1 MYNKIKISGKI
12 KVVTGMHIGGSSA
25 FSAIG
30 AVDSP
35 VIRDKQSDLPM
46 IPGTTLKGKL
56 RTLMAKGFSDSVS
69 AMIGK
74 HDDDPEIVLRL
85 FGNAKK
91 TVQEHRNSRLI
102 FSDMI
107 LSNMDELK
115 QLDIHSATE
124 VKFENSINRLTAVA
138 NPRQIER
145 VIRGSEFELELIY
158 NVEDETQI
166 QEDFEAIRYGLTL
179 LEYDYLGG
187 SGSRGY
193 GKVKFEDLQA
203 ENVIGNLSDEVMQLC
218 NEILCHEA
226 LGISEGIEKLVHYCK
241 SGKLKLS
248 DGLPYIDDTLYVPKP
263 MTTVET
269 KEEGN
274 SKVKKA
280 FKKLKYIP
288 INKIEEYMKGNL
300 DAQKEKEKLSRL
312 GKYEMTQKASIS
324 YEEGLDALPYYIG
337 SYHFSKNAGL
347 YVIIGYEDTE
357 AFQFISSLIEGLSYS
372 GIGGKRTSGYGKF
385 QAKYKNMDPQLKQRL
400 NVPKD
405 DEIEKVCTEVQ
416 FQLIKRSGFVNS
428 MTYADTF
435 RKKKDFY
442 GFVAGSCFK
451 IPYQG
456 DIYDVSIYGKHP
468 VYRYAIPIFMG
479 VI

>member
-74 HDDDPEIVLRL
+74 HDDDPEIVQRL
-85 FGNAKK
+85 LGNEKK

-218 NEILCHEA
+218 NEIL
-226 LGISEGIEKLVHYCK
+226 SEEK
-241 SGKLKLS
+241 
-248 DGLPYIDDTLYVPKP
+248 
-263 MTTVET
+263 
-269 KEEGN
+269 
-274 SKVKKA
+274 
-280 FKKLKYIP
+280 
-288 INKIEEYMKGNL
+288 
-300 DAQKEKEKLSRL
+300 
-312 GKYEMTQKASIS
+312 
-324 YEEGLDALPYYIG
+324 
-337 SYHFSKNAGL
+337 
-347 YVIIGYEDTE
+347 
-357 AFQFISSLIEGLSYS
+357 
-372 GIGGKRTSGYGKF
+372 
-385 QAKYKNMDPQLKQRL
+385 
-400 NVPKD
+400 
-405 DEIEKVCTEVQ
+405 
-416 FQLIKRSGFVNS
+416 
-428 MTYADTF
+428 
-435 RKKKDFY
+435 
-442 GFVAGSCFK
+442 
-451 IPYQG
+451 
-456 DIYDVSIYGKHP
+456 
-468 VYRYAIPIFMG
+468 
-479 VI
+479 

>member
-1 MYNKIKISGKI
+1 
-12 KVVTGMHIGGSSA
+12 
-25 FSAIG
+25 
-30 AVDSP
+30 
-35 VIRDKQSDLPM
+35 M

-166 QEDFEAIRYGLTL
+166 QEDFEAIRYGRTL

-218 NEILCHEA
+218 NEIL
-226 LGISEGIEKLVHYCK
+226 SEEK
-241 SGKLKLS
+241 
-248 DGLPYIDDTLYVPKP
+248 
-263 MTTVET
+263 
-269 KEEGN
+269 
-274 SKVKKA
+274 
-280 FKKLKYIP
+280 
-288 INKIEEYMKGNL
+288 
-300 DAQKEKEKLSRL
+300 
-312 GKYEMTQKASIS
+312 
-324 YEEGLDALPYYIG
+324 
-337 SYHFSKNAGL
+337 
-347 YVIIGYEDTE
+347 
-357 AFQFISSLIEGLSYS
+357 
-372 GIGGKRTSGYGKF
+372 
-385 QAKYKNMDPQLKQRL
+385 
-400 NVPKD
+400 
-405 DEIEKVCTEVQ
+405 
-416 FQLIKRSGFVNS
+416 
-428 MTYADTF
+428 
-435 RKKKDFY
+435 
-442 GFVAGSCFK
+442 
-451 IPYQG
+451 
-456 DIYDVSIYGKHP
+456 
-468 VYRYAIPIFMG
+468 
-479 VI
+479 